1 MVSVAGAHYYL
12 LEVDDEPSF
21 SYPLTLTTNA
31 LTFGTQAEAGWG
43 NALANVYYRVR
54 AVSADNVRS
63 LPSATLNV
71 HITNSCAGSRPRLRY
86 VSPAAGATVKLP
98 ILFRLV

>member
-1 MVSVAGAHYYL
+1 MAEFFNIKWSAVAGAHYYL

-21 SYPLTLTTNA
+21 SFPLTLTTNA

-71 HITNSCAGSRPRLRY
+71 HVPTLRPFRPRLR
-86 VSPAAGATVKLP
+86 
-98 ILFRLV
+98 

>member
-1 MVSVAGAHYYL
+1 MN
-12 LEVDDEPSF
+12 PPF
-21 SYPLTLTTNA
+21 PIPLTLTTNA
-31 LTFGTQAEAGWG
+31 LTFGTQAKPAG
-43 NALANVYYRVR
+43 AMRSNVYYRVR

-71 HITNSCAGSRPRLRY
+71 HVTNAAP
-86 VSPAAGATVKLP
+86 VPAAPALVAPVAGASVSLP